1 MDICGHCINSE
12 QNIENQWKLELMY
25 LLKHTVLNE
34 NTAISLIMD

>member
-1 MDICGHCINSE
+1 MDIYGHCINLE

-25 LLKHTVLNE
+25 LLKYTVLNE